1 VSTPGIIRVSG
12 PLPAL
17 ARDRPGTNQT
27 MATADPHRIWT
38 TIAGTGSYL
47 PERHIPNSY
56 FLEHRFYSPEGTP
69 SERSNL
75 ETIQTFEAITGIKER
90 RYVGDDLNTSDI
102 AYLAAQDALTSSNID
117 PETLD
122 FITVAHNFGNVAV
135 GNRRSDFVP
144 SLAARVKHRLNIKNP
159 QAIASDLIF
168 GCPGWL
174 QAVIHADS
182 IIRCGH
188 ARRGLVIGAET
199 LSRVS
204 DPHDRD
210 SMIYADGAGACVL
223 EATESKTPVGI
234 LSHSSRSDAFPHA
247 DLLHMGPSYNPA
259 FGGSD
264 LFLKMQ
270 GHKLYEYALRYVPRA
285 VKECVTRAGLA
296 PRDVSKLLLHQAN
309 FKMDEAIL
317 ERFYKLFGED
327 PPRLVMPMTISWL
340 GNSSVAT
347 LPTLLDLML
356 KGKLSRQRIM
366 AGQTI
371 VLAAVGAGMNINAV
385 VYRTP

>member
-1 VSTPGIIRVSG
+1 MT
-12 PLPAL
+12 
-17 ARDRPGTNQT
+17 
-27 MATADPHRIWT
+27 TADAGRIWT
-38 TIAGTGSYL
+38 TIAGTGSYI
-47 PERHIPNSY
+47 PQRQVPNSY
-56 FLEHRFYSPEGTP
+56 FLDHEFYSPEGLP
-69 SERSNL
+69 IERPNR
-75 ETIQTFEAITGIKER
+75 ETIETFEAITGIKER
-90 RYVGDDLNTSDI
+90 RYIEDGLNTSDI
-102 AYLAAQDALTSSNID
+102 AYLAAQDALASSGTD

-122 FITVAHNFGNVAV
+122 FITVAHNFGDVAA

-144 SLAARVKHRLNIKNP
+144 SLAARVKHRLAIKNP
-159 QAIASDLIF
+159 RAIASDLVF

-174 QAVIHADS
+174 QAVIQADFY
-182 IIRCGH
+182 IRSGH

-223 EATESKTPVGI
+223 EARESDVPVGI
-234 LSHSSRSDAFPHA
+234 LSHCTRSDADPQA
-247 DLLHMGPSYNPA
+247 DMLSMGPSNNPA
-259 FGGSD
+259 YPGSD

-270 GHKLYEYALRYVPRA
+270 GHKLYEYALRHVPRV
-285 VKECVTRAGLA
+285 VKECVTRAGVSPL
-296 PRDVSKLLLHQAN
+296 DVSKLLLHQAN

-317 ERFYKLFGED
+317 ERFYRLFGQS
-327 PPRLVMPMTISWL
+327 PPRLIMPMTISWL

-347 LPTLLDLML
+347 LPTLLDLMM

-366 AGQTI
+366 SGQTI

-385 VYRTP
+385 TYRTP